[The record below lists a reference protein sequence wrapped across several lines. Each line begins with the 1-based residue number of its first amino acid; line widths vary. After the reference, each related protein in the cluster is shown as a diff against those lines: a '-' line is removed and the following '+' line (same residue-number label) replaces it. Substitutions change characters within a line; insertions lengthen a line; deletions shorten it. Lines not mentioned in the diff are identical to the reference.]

1 MLSANEQRV
10 TQNDTTGHIPD
21 TISAIATPHG
31 RGGIGIIRLSGSQ
44 AASIALK
51 LCQRDKPFTPRFAH
65 FHHWYDDQGE
75 TIDHG
80 LTIYFA
86 GSHSYTGE
94 DTVELQ
100 AHGSPML
107 LKALFE
113 RTLALGSR
121 AAEPGE
127 FTRRA
132 VEHGKID
139 LSQAEAVV
147 ACIDAATLRAAKQAQ
162 KQLDGAF
169 GRRISQYMDDLTSV
183 VAHVE
188 ACLDFPED
196 EVPELFY
203 GQLRKRVENELIAPI
218 QQQLNSKLGERLF
231 EGATVAIIGEPNV
244 GKSSLLNALS
254 GRDRAIV
261 TDVAGTTRDTL
272 EVDFEVNGIPIRLTD
287 TAGLRHTV
295 DIVEQEGVKRAKQA
309 AETADLVIFI
319 ADASRP
325 ETWKPETH
333 FKNLN
338 IHLKVMNKVDKAEAL
353 ATDTQTD
360 AFLAISIKQNQGL
373 DTLIVSMAKQLG
385 DVDLADEGAMVTSSR
400 HRVALEISLAHIHA
414 GLDMLGREEMID
426 LTAMEWRRAWSSLG
440 EILGIGD
447 VEFILDKVFSEF
459 CIGK

>member
-1 MLSANEQRV
+1 L
-10 TQNDTTGHIPD
+10 ID

-31 RGGIGIIRLSGSQ
+31 RGGIGIIRISGNK
-44 AASIALK
+44 AAEIAAT
-51 LCQRDKPFTPRFAH
+51 LCQRTSAFKPRFAH
-65 FHHWYDDQGE
+65 FQHWYDAHGE
-75 TIDHG
+75 IIDHG

-86 GSHSYTGE
+86 GKHSYTGE

-100 AHGSPML
+100 AHGSPVL
-107 LKALFE
+107 LRELFE
-113 RTLALGSR
+113 RTIALGCR

-196 EVPELFY
+196 EVPDLFY
-203 GQLRKRVENELIAPI
+203 DQLRNRVENELITPI
-218 QQQLNSKLGERLF
+218 RNQLNSRLGERLF
-231 EGATVAIIGEPNV
+231 EGATVAIVGEPNV
-244 GKSSLLNALS
+244 GKSSLLNILS

-261 TDVAGTTRDTL
+261 TDIAGTTRDTL
-272 EVDFEVNGIPIRLTD
+272 EVDFEINGIPIRLTD
-287 TAGLRHTV
+287 TAGLRVTDDV
-295 DIVEQEGVKRAKQA
+295 VEQEGVRRAKEAAKQA
-309 AETADLVIFI
+309 DIVVFI
-319 ADASRP
+319 ADAARP
-325 ETWKPETH
+325 ETWNPETH
-333 FKNLN
+333 FSDLTCD
-338 IHLKVMNKVDKAEAL
+338 LKIMNKIDKVNQ
-353 ATDTQTD
+353 QTF
-360 AFLAISIKQNQGL
+360 AGYLPLSIQQEQGL
-373 DTLIVSMAKQLG
+373 DVVLESIAKHLG
-385 DVDLADEGAMVTSSR
+385 DMDLSDEGAMVTSAR
-400 HRVALEISLAHIHA
+400 HRDALVQALQGIEA
-414 GLDMLGREEMID
+414 GLVMLGREDSID
-426 LTAMEWRRAWSSLG
+426 LTAMEWRRAWSALG

>member
-10 TQNDTTGHIPD
+10 TMVGDAGGLSD
-21 TISAIATPHG
+21 TISAIATPQG
-31 RGGIGIIRLSGSQ
+31 RGGIGIIRISGSQ
-44 AASIALK
+44 AVDIALA
-51 LCQRDKPFTPRFAH
+51 LCNRNQPFSPRFAH
-65 FHHWYDDQGE
+65 FHHWYDAKGD

-86 GSHSYTGE
+86 GSNSYTGE

-100 AHGSPML
+100 AHGSPVL
-107 LKALFE
+107 LQALFE
-113 RTLALGSR
+113 RTLELGCK

-203 GQLRKRVENELIAPI
+203 DQLHTRVETDLIQPI
-218 QQQLNSKLGERLF
+218 EQQLNSKLGERLF

-244 GKSSLLNALS
+244 GKSSLLNTLS

-261 TDVAGTTRDTL
+261 TDIAGTTRDTL
-272 EVDFEVNGIPIRLTD
+272 EVDFEVNGIPIRLVD
-287 TAGLRHTV
+287 TAGLRTTN
-295 DIVEQEGVKRAKQA
+295 DIVEQEGVKRAKSA
-309 AETADLVIFI
+309 AETADIIIFV
-319 ADASRP
+319 ADAARS
-325 ETWKPETH
+325 ETWNPEDH
-333 FKNLN
+333 FKDLY
-338 IHLKVMNKVDKAEAL
+338 IHLKVMNKIDVADV
-353 ATDTQTD
+353 TPPSD
-360 AFLAISIKQNQGL
+360 FLAVSIKSESGL
-373 DTLIVSMAKQLG
+373 DALVETIAKQLG
-385 DVDLADEGAMVTSSR
+385 DFDLADESAMVTSSR
-400 HRVALEISLAHIHA
+400 HRIALQTSLAHIQA

-426 LTAMEWRRAWSSLG
+426 LTAMEWRRAWSTLG

>member
-1 MLSANEQRV
+1 MN
-10 TQNDTTGHIPD
+10 D

-31 RGGIGIIRLSGSQ
+31 RGGIGIIRLSGPQ

-86 GSHSYTGE
+86 GSSSYTGE

-113 RTLALGSR
+113 RTLTLGCR

-162 KQLDGAF
+162 KQLDGTF

-203 GQLRKRVENELIAPI
+203 EQLRQRVESELITPI

-261 TDVAGTTRDTL
+261 TDIAGTTRDTL
-272 EVDFEVNGIPIRLTD
+272 EVDFEVSGIPIRLTD
-287 TAGLRHTV
+287 TAGLRHTD
-295 DIVEQEGVKRAKQA
+295 DIVEQEGVRRAKQT

-333 FKNLN
+333 FKSLN
-338 IHLKVMNKVDKAEAL
+338 IHLKIMNKVDKTASFQAN
-353 ATDTQTD
+353 D
-360 AFLAISIKQNQGL
+360 FVPISIKQHQGL
-373 DTLIVSMAKQLG
+373 EILIETMAKQLG
-385 DVDLADEGAMVTSSR
+385 DVDLTDEAALVTSAR
-400 HRVALEISLAHIHA
+400 HRAALEVSLAHIQA

-426 LTAMEWRRAWSSLG
+426 LTAMEWRRAWSTLG

>member
-1 MLSANEQRV
+1 ML
-10 TQNDTTGHIPD
+10 TD
-21 TISAIATPHG
+21 TIAAIATPNG
-31 RGGIGIIRLSGSQ
+31 RGGIGIIRISG
-44 AASIALK
+44 ANAVGVALK
-51 LCQRDKPFTPRFAH
+51 LSQRDKSFVPRFAH
-65 FHHWYDDQGE
+65 FHHWYDGQGK

-86 GSHSYTGE
+86 GSNSYTGE
-94 DTVELQ
+94 DTIELQ

-107 LKALFE
+107 LKSLFE
-113 RTLALGSR
+113 RSLELGCR

-147 ACIDAATLRAAKQAQ
+147 ACIDAVTLRAAQQAQ

-203 GQLRKRVENELIAPI
+203 GQLRTRVENELIAPI
-218 QQQLNSKLGERLF
+218 QAQLNSKLGERLF
-231 EGATVAIIGEPNV
+231 EGATVAIVGEPNV
-244 GKSSLLNALS
+244 GKSSLLNVLS

-261 TDVAGTTRDTL
+261 TDIAGTTRDTL
-272 EVDFEVNGIPIRLTD
+272 EVDFEVAGIPIRLID
-287 TAGLRHTV
+287 TAGLRCTQ

-309 AETADLVIFI
+309 AESADLIIFV
-319 ADASRP
+319 ADATRP
-325 ETWKPETH
+325 ETWKPEIH
-333 FKNLN
+333 FQDLH
-338 IHLKVMNKVDKAEAL
+338 IQLKLMNKIDKVSSS
-353 ATDTQTD
+353 TIVNSDFTP
-360 AFLAISIKQNQGL
+360 ISIKQEQGL
-373 DTLIVSMAKQLG
+373 SELMLAMATLLG

-400 HRVALEISLAHIHA
+400 HRTALKLSLSHIQA

-426 LTAMEWRRAWSSLG
+426 LTAMEWRRAWSALG

-447 VEFILDKVFSEF
+447 VELILDKVFSEF

>member
-1 MLSANEQRV
+1 MN
-10 TQNDTTGHIPD
+10 D

-31 RGGIGIIRLSGSQ
+31 RGGIGIIRLSGPQ

-65 FHHWYDDQGE
+65 FHHWYDAQGE

-86 GSHSYTGE
+86 GANSYTGE

-113 RTLALGSR
+113 RTLVLGCR

-162 KQLDGAF
+162 KQLDGTF

-203 GQLRKRVENELIAPI
+203 EQLRQRVESELIAPM

-261 TDVAGTTRDTL
+261 TDIAGTTRDTL

-287 TAGLRHTV
+287 TAGLRHTN
-295 DIVEQEGVKRAKQA
+295 DIVEQEGVKRAKQT

-333 FKNLN
+333 FKSLH
-338 IHLKVMNKVDKAEAL
+338 IHLKIMNKVDKNSSF
-353 ATDTQTD
+353 D
-360 AFLAISIKQNQGL
+360 ADDFLPISIKKNQGL
-373 DTLIVSMAKQLG
+373 ETLVETMAKQLG
-385 DVDLADEGAMVTSSR
+385 DVDLSDEAALVTSSR
-400 HRVALEISLAHIHA
+400 HRAALEVSLAHIQA
-414 GLDMLGREEMID
+414 GLGMLGREEMID
-426 LTAMEWRRAWSSLG
+426 LTAMEWRRAWSTLG

>member
-1 MLSANEQRV
+1 MEAPNERRV
-10 TQNDTTGHIPD
+10 TQSGATGHTPD
-21 TISAIATPHG
+21 TISAIATPNG

-44 AASIALK
+44 AADIALK
-51 LCQRDKPFTPRFAH
+51 LCQRDKSFTPRYAH
-65 FHHWYDDQGE
+65 FHHWYDEQGE

-80 LTIYFA
+80 LTIYFK
-86 GSHSYTGE
+86 GEQSYTGE

-113 RTLALGSR
+113 RTLELGAR
-121 AAEPGE
+121 PAEAGE

-132 VEHGKID
+132 VEHGKIN

-196 EVPELFY
+196 EVPALFY
-203 GQLRKRVENELIAPI
+203 DQLRNRVEAELIAPI
-218 QQQLNSKLGERLF
+218 QHQLNSKLGERLF
-231 EGATVAIIGEPNV
+231 EGATVAIVGEPNV

-261 TDVAGTTRDTL
+261 TDIAGTTRDTL
-272 EVDFEVNGIPIRLTD
+272 EVDFEVNGIPIRLVD
-287 TAGLRHTV
+287 TAGLRTSDDV
-295 DIVEQEGVKRAKQA
+295 VEQEGVKRAKSA
-309 AETADLVIFI
+309 AETADLIIFV
-319 ADASRP
+319 ADATRP
-325 ETWKPETH
+325 ETWNSEIH
-333 FKNLN
+333 FGELN
-338 IHLKVMNKVDKAEAL
+338 IQLKIMNKMDKVDGV
-353 ATDTQTD
+353 DTKD
-360 AFLAISIKQNQGL
+360 FLPLSIKQEQGL
-373 DTLIVSMAKQLG
+373 TTLLKNMATMLG
-385 DVDLADEGAMVTSSR
+385 DIDLADEAAMVTSSR
-400 HRVALEISLAHIHA
+400 HRAALETSLAHIQA
-414 GLDMLGREEMID
+414 GLTMLGREEMID
-426 LTAMEWRRAWSSLG
+426 LTAMEWRRAWSTLG

>member
-1 MLSANEQRV
+1 MIGAMSGVA
-10 TQNDTTGHIPD
+10 D
-21 TISAIATPHG
+21 TISAIATPQG
-31 RGGIGIIRLSGSQ
+31 RGGIGIIRISGPQ
-44 AASIALK
+44 ASDIALK
-51 LCQRDKPFTPRFAH
+51 LCQRKEPLTPRFCH
-65 FHHWYDDQGE
+65 FQHWFDNDGS

-80 LTIYFA
+80 LTIYFQ
-86 GSHSYTGE
+86 GTKSYTGE

-100 AHGSPML
+100 GHGSPIL
-107 LKALFE
+107 LKALFD
-113 RTLALGSR
+113 RTLALGCR

-162 KQLDGAF
+162 KQLDGAL
-169 GRRISQYMDDLTSV
+169 GRRISNYMDDLTSV

-196 EVPELFY
+196 EVPDLFY
-203 GQLRKRVENELIAPI
+203 DQLRKRVETELITPI
-218 QQQLNSKLGERLF
+218 QQQLNCKLGERLF
-231 EGATVAIIGEPNV
+231 EGATIAIIGEPNV
-244 GKSSLLNALS
+244 GKSSLLNTLS

-272 EVDFEVNGIPIRLTD
+272 EVDFEVDGIPIRLVD
-287 TAGLRHTV
+287 TAGLRFTA
-295 DIVEQEGVKRAKQA
+295 DIVEQEGVKRAKNA
-309 AETADLVIFI
+309 AETADVVIFV

-325 ETWKPETH
+325 DTWKPEDH
-333 FKNLN
+333 FKDLH
-338 IHLKVMNKVDKAEAL
+338 IHIKLMNKVETSNATIPAE
-353 ATDTQTD
+353 
-360 AFLAISIKQNQGL
+360 FHPISIKKEIGL
-373 DTLIVSMAKQLG
+373 EQLITDLGKQLG
-385 DVDLADEGAMVTSSR
+385 TFDLADEGALVTSSR
-400 HRVALEISLAHIHA
+400 HRAELQTSLTHIQA
-414 GLDMLGREEMID
+414 GLVMLGQEDKID
-426 LTAMEWRRAWSSLG
+426 LTAMEWRRAWSAMG

>member
-1 MLSANEQRV
+1 MN
-10 TQNDTTGHIPD
+10 D

-44 AASIALK
+44 AVNIALK

-65 FHHWYDDQGE
+65 FHYWYDAQGE

-86 GSHSYTGE
+86 GANSYTGE

-113 RTLALGSR
+113 RTLELGCR

-162 KQLDGAF
+162 KQLDGTF

-203 GQLRKRVENELIAPI
+203 GQLRQRVESELIAPI

-261 TDVAGTTRDTL
+261 TDIAGTTRDTL

-287 TAGLRHTV
+287 TAGLRHTD
-295 DIVEQEGVKRAKQA
+295 DIVEQEGVKRAKQT

-325 ETWKPETH
+325 ETWKPEAH
-333 FKNLN
+333 FENLN
-338 IHLKVMNKVDKAEAL
+338 IHLKIMNKVDKNASFA
-353 ATDTQTD
+353 ADS
-360 AFLAISIKQNQGL
+360 FLPISIKQNQGL
-373 DTLIVSMAKQLG
+373 ETLVEAMAKQLG
-385 DVDLADEGAMVTSSR
+385 DVDLSDEAALITSSR
-400 HRVALEISLAHIHA
+400 HRAALEVSLAHIQA

-426 LTAMEWRRAWSSLG
+426 LTAMEWRRAWSTLG

>member
-1 MLSANEQRV
+1 MN
-10 TQNDTTGHIPD
+10 D

-31 RGGIGIIRLSGSQ
+31 RGGIGIIRLSGPQ

-86 GSHSYTGE
+86 GSNAYTGE

-113 RTLALGSR
+113 RTLMLGCR

-162 KQLDGAF
+162 KQLDGTF

-203 GQLRKRVENELIAPI
+203 GQLRQRVESELITPI

-261 TDVAGTTRDTL
+261 TDIAGTTRDTL
-272 EVDFEVNGIPIRLTD
+272 EVDFEVHGIPIRLTD
-287 TAGLRHTV
+287 TAGLRQTD
-295 DIVEQEGVKRAKQA
+295 DIVEQEGVRRAKQT

-325 ETWKPETH
+325 ETWTPETH
-333 FKNLN
+333 FENLH
-338 IHLKVMNKVDKAEAL
+338 IHLKVMNKVDKTKTL
-353 ATDTQTD
+353 D
-360 AFLAISIKQNQGL
+360 AKDFLPISIKQNQGL
-373 DTLIVSMAKQLG
+373 ETLIEVMATQLG
-385 DVDLADEGAMVTSSR
+385 DTDLTDESALVTSSR
-400 HRVALEISLAHIHA
+400 HRAALEVSLAHIVA

-426 LTAMEWRRAWSSLG
+426 LTAMEWRRAWSTLG

>member
-1 MLSANEQRV
+1 ML
-10 TQNDTTGHIPD
+10 TD
-21 TISAIATPHG
+21 TISAIATPQG

-44 AASIALK
+44 ASDIAQK
-51 LCQRDKPFTPRFAH
+51 LCKRVQPFTPRHTH
-65 FHHWYDDQGE
+65 FQHWYDANDE
-75 TIDHG
+75 PIDHG

-86 GSHSYTGE
+86 GEKSYTGE

-100 AHGSPML
+100 GHGSPVL
-107 LKALFE
+107 LRILFE
-113 RTLALGSR
+113 RTLELGCR

-132 VEHGKID
+132 VEHGKMD

-162 KQLDGAF
+162 KQLDGTF

-196 EVPELFY
+196 EVPSLFY
-203 GQLRKRVENELIAPI
+203 AQLQTRIENELVKPI
-218 QQQLNSKLGERLF
+218 KQQLNSKLGERLF
-231 EGATVAIIGEPNV
+231 EGATIAIIGEPNV

-261 TDVAGTTRDTL
+261 TDIAGTTRDTL
-272 EVDFEVNGIPIRLTD
+272 EVDFEINGIPVRLTD
-287 TAGLRHTV
+287 TAGLRASS
-295 DIVEQEGVKRAKQA
+295 DIVEQEGVRRAKDA
-309 AETADLVIFI
+309 AQTSDLVVFV
-319 ADASRP
+319 ADAARP
-325 ETWKPETH
+325 ETWNPKTH
-333 FKNLN
+333 FKDLN
-338 IHLKVMNKVDKAEAL
+338 CHLKVMNKMDKVDISLPIEGYL
-353 ATDTQTD
+353 P
-360 AFLAISIKQNQGL
+360 ISIKDEQGL
-373 DTLIVSMAKQLG
+373 TLLINQMSQQLG
-385 DVDLADEGAMVTSSR
+385 DFDLADEGAMVTSAR
-400 HRVALEISLAHIHA
+400 HRTALVQALSAIEA
-414 GLDMLGREEMID
+414 GLTMLGQEDMID

-447 VEFILDKVFSEF
+447 VEFILDRVFSEF

>member
-1 MLSANEQRV
+1 ML
-10 TQNDTTGHIPD
+10 TD
-21 TISAIATPHG
+21 TISAIATPQG
-31 RGGIGIIRLSGSQ
+31 RGGIGIIRLSGPQ
-44 AASIALK
+44 ALVIAKK
-51 LCQRDKPFTPRFAH
+51 LCQIESDFTPRHAH
-65 FHHWYDDQGE
+65 FQHWYDANGE

-80 LTIYFA
+80 LTLFLA
-86 GSHSYTGE
+86 GAKSYTGE
-94 DTVELQ
+94 DTIELQ
-100 AHGSPML
+100 GHGSPVL
-107 LKALFE
+107 LRALFE
-113 RTLALGSR
+113 RTLELGCK

-147 ACIDAATLRAAKQAQ
+147 ACIDASTLRAAKQAQ

-169 GRRISQYMDDLTSV
+169 GRRIHAYMDELTSV

-196 EVPELFY
+196 EIPELFY
-203 GQLRKRVENELIAPI
+203 GQLKERVEQNLIQPI
-218 QQQLNSKLGERLF
+218 RQQLNSKLGERLF

-272 EVDFEVNGIPIRLTD
+272 EVDFEVNGIPVRLTD
-287 TAGLRHTV
+287 TAGLRVT
-295 DIVEQEGVKRAKQA
+295 DDEVEKEGVRRAKLA
-309 AETADLVIFI
+309 AESADLVIFV

-325 ETWKPETH
+325 ETWDSSVHYKV
-333 FKNLN
+333 FDADISILN
-338 IHLKVMNKVDKAEAL
+338 KIDKA
-353 ATDTQTD
+353 DTQTLD
-360 AFLAISIKQNQGL
+360 NFLPLSIKQEQGL
-373 DTLIVSMAKQLG
+373 DTLINQMAKKLG
-385 DVDLADEGAMVTSSR
+385 DVDLADEGSMVTSAR
-400 HRVALEISLAHIHA
+400 HRVAIKESLEAIEA
-414 GLDMLGREEMID
+414 GLSMLGREDMID

>member
-1 MLSANEQRV
+1 MN
-10 TQNDTTGHIPD
+10 D

-44 AASIALK
+44 AVNIALK

-65 FHHWYDDQGE
+65 FHYWYDAQGE

-86 GSHSYTGE
+86 GANSYTGE

-113 RTLALGSR
+113 RTLELGCR

-162 KQLDGAF
+162 KQLDGTF

-203 GQLRKRVENELIAPI
+203 GQLRQRVESELIAPI

-261 TDVAGTTRDTL
+261 TDIAGTTRDTL

-287 TAGLRHTV
+287 TAGLRHTD
-295 DIVEQEGVKRAKQA
+295 DIVEQEGVKRAKQT

-325 ETWKPETH
+325 ETWKPEAH
-333 FKNLN
+333 FENLN
-338 IHLKVMNKVDKAEAL
+338 IHLKIMNKVDKNASFA
-353 ATDTQTD
+353 ADD
-360 AFLAISIKQNQGL
+360 FLPISIKQNQGL
-373 DTLIVSMAKQLG
+373 ETLVEAMAKQLG
-385 DVDLADEGAMVTSSR
+385 DVDLSDEAALITSSR
-400 HRVALEISLAHIHA
+400 HRAALEVSLAHIQA

-426 LTAMEWRRAWSSLG
+426 LTAMEWRRAWSTLG

>member
-1 MLSANEQRV
+1 M
-10 TQNDTTGHIPD
+10 TD

-31 RGGIGIIRLSGSQ
+31 RGGIGIIRLSGPQ

-51 LCQRDKPFTPRFAH
+51 LCQRGKPFTPRFAH
-65 FHHWYDDQGE
+65 FHHWYDNQGE

-80 LTIYFA
+80 LTIYFV
-86 GSHSYTGE
+86 GSNSYTGE

-113 RTLALGSR
+113 RTLTLGCR

-162 KQLDGAF
+162 KQLDGTF

-203 GQLRKRVENELIAPI
+203 GQLRQRVESELTTPI
-218 QQQLNSKLGERLF
+218 EQQLNSKLGERLF
-231 EGATVAIIGEPNV
+231 GGATVAIIGEPNV

-287 TAGLRHTV
+287 TAGLRHTD
-295 DIVEQEGVKRAKQA
+295 DIVELEGVKRAKQA
-309 AETADLVIFI
+309 AETADLIIFI

-333 FKNLN
+333 FKNLK
-338 IHLKVMNKVDKAEAL
+338 IHLKVMNKVDKAQALEAK
-353 ATDTQTD
+353 D
-360 AFLAISIKQNQGL
+360 FLSISIKQNQGL
-373 DTLIVSMAKQLG
+373 ETLVEAMATQLG
-385 DVDLADEGAMVTSSR
+385 DADLTDGSALVTSSR
-400 HRVALEISLAHIHA
+400 HRVALETSLAHIYA
-414 GLDMLGREEMID
+414 GLEMLGREEMID
-426 LTAMEWRRAWSSLG
+426 LTAMEWRRAWSTLG

-447 VEFILDKVFSEF
+447 VEFILD
-459 CIGK
+459 

>member
-1 MLSANEQRV
+1 MN
-10 TQNDTTGHIPD
+10 D

-31 RGGIGIIRLSGSQ
+31 RGGIGIIRLSGAQ

-65 FHHWYDDQGE
+65 FHHWYDAQGE

-86 GSHSYTGE
+86 GANSYTGE

-113 RTLALGSR
+113 RTLELGCR

-162 KQLDGAF
+162 KQLDGTF
-169 GRRISQYMDDLTSV
+169 GRRISQYMDNLTSV

-203 GQLRKRVENELIAPI
+203 GQLRQRVEHELITPI

-231 EGATVAIIGEPNV
+231 EGATVAIVGEPNV

-261 TDVAGTTRDTL
+261 TDIAGTTRDTL
-272 EVDFEVNGIPIRLTD
+272 EVDFEADGIPIRLTD
-287 TAGLRHTV
+287 TAGLRHTD
-295 DIVEQEGVKRAKQA
+295 DIVEQEGVKRAKQT

-333 FKNLN
+333 FENLH
-338 IHLKVMNKVDKAEAL
+338 IHLKIMNKVDKNASF
-353 ATDTQTD
+353 D
-360 AFLAISIKQNQGL
+360 ADGFLPISIKKNQGL
-373 DTLIVSMAKQLG
+373 EALVETMAKQLG
-385 DVDLADEGAMVTSSR
+385 DVDLSDEAALITSSR
-400 HRVALEISLAHIHA
+400 HRAALEASLAHIQA

-426 LTAMEWRRAWSSLG
+426 LTAMEWRRAWSTLG

>member
-1 MLSANEQRV
+1 MN
-10 TQNDTTGHIPD
+10 D

-31 RGGIGIIRLSGSQ
+31 RGGIGIIRLSGAQ
-44 AASIALK
+44 AASISLK

-65 FHHWYDDQGE
+65 FQHWYDAQGE

-86 GSHSYTGE
+86 GTNSYTGE

-100 AHGSPML
+100 AHGSPVL

-113 RTLALGSR
+113 RTLELGCR

-162 KQLDGAF
+162 KQLDGTF

-203 GQLRKRVENELIAPI
+203 GQLRQRVEHELIAPI

-261 TDVAGTTRDTL
+261 TDIAGTTRDTL

-287 TAGLRHTV
+287 TAGLRHTDDV
-295 DIVEQEGVKRAKQA
+295 VEQEGVKRAKQT

-333 FKNLN
+333 FENLH
-338 IHLKVMNKVDKAEAL
+338 IHLKIMNKIDKNISF
-353 ATDTQTD
+353 D
-360 AFLAISIKQNQGL
+360 ADGFLPISIKQNQGL
-373 DTLIVSMAKQLG
+373 ETLVETMAKQLG
-385 DVDLADEGAMVTSSR
+385 DVDLSDEAALVTSSR
-400 HRVALEISLAHIHA
+400 HRAALEASLAHIQA

-426 LTAMEWRRAWSSLG
+426 LTAMEWRRAWSTLG

>member
-1 MLSANEQRV
+1 ML
-10 TQNDTTGHIPD
+10 TD
-21 TISAIATPHG
+21 TISAIATPQG
-31 RGGIGIIRLSGSQ
+31 RGGIGIIRISGSQ

-65 FHHWYDDQGE
+65 FHHWYDADGD

-86 GSHSYTGE
+86 GSNSYTGE

-100 AHGSPML
+100 GHGSPML

-113 RTLALGSR
+113 RTLELDCR
-121 AAEPGE
+121 PAEAGE

-203 GQLRKRVENELIAPI
+203 GQLRERVENELVAPI
-218 QQQLNSKLGERLF
+218 QNQLNSKLGERLF

-244 GKSSLLNALS
+244 GKSSLLNVLS

-261 TDVAGTTRDTL
+261 TDIAGTTRDTL

-287 TAGLRHTV
+287 TAGLRNTD

-319 ADASRP
+319 ADATRP

-333 FKNLN
+333 FENLN
-338 IHLKVMNKVDKAEAL
+338 IHLKIMNKVDKTNDFKA
-353 ATDTQTD
+353 DG
-360 AFLAISIKQNQGL
+360 FLPISIKQEQGL
-373 DTLIVSMAKQLG
+373 DTLIACMAKQLG
-385 DVDLADEGAMVTSSR
+385 DVDLADEAAMVTSSR
-400 HRVALEISLAHIHA
+400 HRAALETSLSHIQA
-414 GLDMLGREEMID
+414 GLTMLGREEMID
-426 LTAMEWRRAWSSLG
+426 LTAMEWRRAWSALG

>member
-10 TQNDTTGHIPD
+10 TMTDGVGGAAD

-31 RGGIGIIRLSGSQ
+31 RGGIGIIRLSGSK
-44 AASIALK
+44 AADIALK
-51 LCQRDKPFTPRFAH
+51 LCQRDKPFTPRFTH
-65 FHHWYDDQGE
+65 FHHWYDARGE

-86 GSHSYTGE
+86 GSNSYTGE

-107 LKALFE
+107 LKSLFE
-113 RTLALGSR
+113 RTLALGCR

-169 GRRISQYMDDLTSV
+169 GRRISQYMEDLTSV

-203 GQLRKRVENELIAPI
+203 GQLRERVEKELIAPI
-218 QQQLNSKLGERLF
+218 QKQLNSKLGERLF
-231 EGATVAIIGEPNV
+231 EGATVAIVGEPNV
-244 GKSSLLNALS
+244 GKSSLLNVLS

-272 EVDFEVNGIPIRLTD
+272 EVDFEVAGIPIRLVD
-287 TAGLRHTV
+287 TAGLRTT
-295 DIVEQEGVKRAKQA
+295 DNIVEQEGVKRAKQA
-309 AETADLVIFI
+309 AEQADLIIFV
-319 ADASRP
+319 ADATRP

-333 FKNLN
+333 FKDLN
-338 IHLKVMNKVDKAEAL
+338 IQLKLMNKMDKVSSANPNADF
-353 ATDTQTD
+353 TP
-360 AFLAISIKQNQGL
+360 ISIKQEQGL
-373 DTLIVSMAKQLG
+373 DELMHAMATLLG

-400 HRVALEISLAHIHA
+400 HRLALQTSLEHIQA

-426 LTAMEWRRAWSSLG
+426 LTAMEWRRAWSALG

>member
-1 MLSANEQRV
+1 MN
-10 TQNDTTGHIPD
+10 D

-31 RGGIGIIRLSGSQ
+31 RGGIGIIRLSGAQ

-65 FHHWYDDQGE
+65 FHHWYDAQGE

-86 GSHSYTGE
+86 GANSYTGE

-113 RTLALGSR
+113 RTLELGCR

-162 KQLDGAF
+162 KQLDGTF
-169 GRRISQYMDDLTSV
+169 GRRISQYMDNLTSV

-203 GQLRKRVENELIAPI
+203 GQLRQRVEHELITPI

-231 EGATVAIIGEPNV
+231 EGATVAIVGEPNV

-261 TDVAGTTRDTL
+261 TDIAGTTRDTL
-272 EVDFEVNGIPIRLTD
+272 EVDFEADGIPIRLTD
-287 TAGLRHTV
+287 TAGLRHTD
-295 DIVEQEGVKRAKQA
+295 DIVEQEGVKRAKQT

-333 FKNLN
+333 FENLH
-338 IHLKVMNKVDKAEAL
+338 IHLKIMNKVDKNASF
-353 ATDTQTD
+353 D
-360 AFLAISIKQNQGL
+360 ADGFLPISIKKNQGL
-373 DTLIVSMAKQLG
+373 ETLVETMAKQLG
-385 DVDLADEGAMVTSSR
+385 DVDLSDEAALITSSR
-400 HRVALEISLAHIHA
+400 HRAALEASLAHIQA

-426 LTAMEWRRAWSSLG
+426 LTAMEWRRAWSTLG

>member
-1 MLSANEQRV
+1 ML
-10 TQNDTTGHIPD
+10 TD
-21 TISAIATPHG
+21 TISAIATPQG
-31 RGGIGIIRLSGSQ
+31 RGGIGIIRISGSQ

-51 LCQRDKPFTPRFAH
+51 ICQRDTPFTPRFAH
-65 FHHWYDDQGE
+65 FHHWYDAQDE

-86 GSHSYTGE
+86 GANSYTGE

-100 AHGSPML
+100 GHGSPML

-113 RTLALGSR
+113 RTLELGCR
-121 AAEPGE
+121 PAEAGE

-147 ACIDAATLRAAKQAQ
+147 ACIDAATLRAAKQAL

-169 GRRISQYMDDLTSV
+169 GRRLSQYIDDLTSV

-203 GQLRKRVENELIAPI
+203 GQLRERVENELVAPI
-218 QQQLNSKLGERLF
+218 QNQLNSKLGERLF

-244 GKSSLLNALS
+244 GKSSLLNVLS

-261 TDVAGTTRDTL
+261 TDIAGTTRDTL

-287 TAGLRHTV
+287 TAGLRNTD

-319 ADASRP
+319 ADATRP

-333 FKNLN
+333 FENLN
-338 IHLKVMNKVDKAEAL
+338 IHLKIMNKVDKTNDFEANG
-353 ATDTQTD
+353 
-360 AFLAISIKQNQGL
+360 FLPISIKQEQGL
-373 DTLIVSMAKQLG
+373 DTLIACMAKQLG
-385 DVDLADEGAMVTSSR
+385 DVDLADEAAMVTSSR
-400 HRVALEISLAHIHA
+400 HRAALETSLAHIQA
-414 GLDMLGREEMID
+414 GLTMLGREEMID
-426 LTAMEWRRAWSSLG
+426 LTAMEWRRAWSALG

>member
-1 MLSANEQRV
+1 MN
-10 TQNDTTGHIPD
+10 D

-44 AASIALK
+44 AAGIALK
-51 LCQRDKPFTPRFAH
+51 LCQRNKAFTPRFAH
-65 FHHWYDDQGE
+65 FHHWYDAQGE

-86 GSHSYTGE
+86 GANSYTGE

-113 RTLALGSR
+113 RTLELGCR

-162 KQLDGAF
+162 KQLDGTF

-203 GQLRKRVENELIAPI
+203 GQLRQRVESELIAPI

-231 EGATVAIIGEPNV
+231 EGATVAIMGEPNV

-261 TDVAGTTRDTL
+261 TDIAGTTRDTL

-287 TAGLRHTV
+287 TAGLRYTD
-295 DIVEQEGVKRAKQA
+295 DIVEQEGVRRAKQT

-333 FKNLN
+333 FENLN
-338 IHLKVMNKVDKAEAL
+338 IHLKIMNKVDKNSSF
-353 ATDTQTD
+353 D
-360 AFLAISIKQNQGL
+360 ADVFLPISIKKNQGL
-373 DTLIVSMAKQLG
+373 EILIEAMAKQLG
-385 DVDLADEGAMVTSSR
+385 DVDLSDEAALVTSSR
-400 HRVALEISLAHIHA
+400 HRAALEVSLAHIQA
-414 GLDMLGREEMID
+414 GLEMLGREEMID
-426 LTAMEWRRAWSSLG
+426 LTAMEWRRAWSTLG